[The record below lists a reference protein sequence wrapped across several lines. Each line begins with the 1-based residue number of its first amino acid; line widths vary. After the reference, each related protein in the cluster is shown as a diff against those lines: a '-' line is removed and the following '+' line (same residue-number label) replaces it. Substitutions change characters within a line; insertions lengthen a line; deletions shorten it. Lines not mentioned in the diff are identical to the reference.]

1 MKTTNQIDDKIIS
14 DALAIL
20 ASRLR
25 APEVAITSPA
35 TTVQYLKLNLA
46 AREHEVFAVLFLDS
60 QHRVIEFKEM
70 FRGTI
75 DGAAVYPREVVKE
88 ALALN
93 AAAVIFAHN
102 HPSGVTEPSQA
113 DKNITE
119 RLKTALALFDIR
131 TLDHM
136 IVGANS
142 ITSMA
147 ELGWV

>member
-75 DGAAVYPREVVKE
+75 DGAAIYPREVVKE

-136 IVGANS
+136 IVGSNS